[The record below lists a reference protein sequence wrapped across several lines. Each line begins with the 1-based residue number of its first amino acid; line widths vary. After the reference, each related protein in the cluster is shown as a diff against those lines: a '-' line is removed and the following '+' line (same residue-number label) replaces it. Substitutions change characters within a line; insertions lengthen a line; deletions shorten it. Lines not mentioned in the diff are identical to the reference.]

1 MSIFSLFLQAEFED
15 MEKSRDLL
23 SFALTH
29 CEESSIED
37 ILQSLL
43 RLEQRSLSRSLQL
56 RAGGPGMK
64 NGAPEVED
72 EGVDVY
78 EDTCEEVR

>member
-1 MSIFSLFLQAEFED
+1 MFLQAEFED

-64 NGAPEVED
+64 NGAGTPEVED

-78 EDTCEEVR
+78 EDSCEEVR